1 MKKIKSTNTILKRKK
16 NHKKEKKTMW
26 RNTIAIHIVLKK
38 KNYEAEFSTSSILK
52 KITKTILKKKH
63 KKIKKKKERKKKTIL
78 EEKKNKK
85 KHVGKVKAEFSISS
99 ILKK

>member
-1 MKKIKSTNTILKRKK
+1 
-16 NHKKEKKTMW
+16 MW

-63 KKIKKKKERKKKTIL
+63 KKIKKKKR
-78 EEKKNKK
+78 EEEEDNFGRKNKK
-85 KHVGKVKAEFSISS
+85 KQKKNMWGK
-99 ILKK
+99 LKLNSQLAQY

>member
-1 MKKIKSTNTILKRKK
+1 MKKIKSTKTILKRKK
-16 NHKKEKKTMW
+16 NLKKEKKTMW

-63 KKIKKKKERKKKTIL
+63 KKIKKKKR
-78 EEKKNKK
+78 EEEEDNFGRKNKK